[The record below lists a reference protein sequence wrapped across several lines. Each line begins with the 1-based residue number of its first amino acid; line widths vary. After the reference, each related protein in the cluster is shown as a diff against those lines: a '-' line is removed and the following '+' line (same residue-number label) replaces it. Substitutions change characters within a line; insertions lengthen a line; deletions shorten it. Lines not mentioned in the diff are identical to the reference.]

1 MTDPEVFY
9 NAKNNPE
16 QFAKHAQIMMDS
28 CEKFIDFKKIE
39 VIPTS
44 RYRII

>member
-1 MTDPEVFY
+1 MTDSQVFY
-9 NAKNNPE
+9 DAKDNPE
-16 QFAKHAQIMMDS
+16 LFTKNAQIMMDS
-28 CEKFIDFKKIE
+28 CEKFIDFQKIE

>member
-1 MTDPEVFY
+1 MSDPAVFY
-9 NAKNNPE
+9 NATNNPDLLL
-16 QFAKHAQIMMDS
+16 KNTQIMMDS
-28 CEKFIDFKKIE
+28 CTKFIDFTKIE